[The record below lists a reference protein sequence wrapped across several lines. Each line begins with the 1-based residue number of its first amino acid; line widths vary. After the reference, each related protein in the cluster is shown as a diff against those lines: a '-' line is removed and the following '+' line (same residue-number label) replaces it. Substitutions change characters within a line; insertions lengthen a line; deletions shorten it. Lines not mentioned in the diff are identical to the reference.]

1 MESLNKRNY
10 KTKLGE
16 IRDRLRKNFDDV
28 AAIEAESPQILS
40 LRERVT
46 LLSALVKTII
56 ARELHQLNHD
66 ENGDGNDQ

>member
-40 LRERVT
+40 LRER
-46 LLSALVKTII
+46 
-56 ARELHQLNHD
+56 E
-66 ENGDGNDQ
+66 